1 MLHNTEENSLQ
12 KSLVYLVS
20 RRGAANYWCMVVNG
34 MQKQFTNEE
43 GTLSVQLT
51 PNWRYILTVHLP
63 FFDSCSETMKRLAL
77 VHEAAHVCLQHI
89 PRLFKLLANCTDPFV
104 RTAILATFN
113 WAADFSANDAIV
125 RLEPGFKEAHKA
137 FLHVNPDGSPVHIT
151 KEEMDKLPG
160 EWPFLLPEE
169 YGFPT
174 GLSMEEYFVL
184 ILKDLPKFKQRIE
197 RMMQDLA
204 EQIERM
210 GDGDGDG
217 DGDGEGEPKEG
228 EGPPKPGKGRRG
240 GKGGGSGLP
249 DSIPGLP
256 DALIDHAL
264 NSPETFEMLQK
275 AFDKISGKA
284 HRQWNEKAQGMTP
297 EEAISAGNKMKKHA
311 QALAR
316 SANERVTRDRG
327 FLHGNVQRIID
338 ALLEPEQIPWDM
350 FLKDLI
356 QGAIT
361 ARVQEEMVSPNL
373 SLINEDYLEPWPGQT
388 LEFGFNITW
397 MTDTSGSMGDNEYA
411 RACAC
416 INSLLAQNKSVF
428 VTYVECD
435 AALQKEV
442 KVSNVEPPDEV
453 YLKELQNR
461 RGHGG
466 TVYTPFFKRV
476 AGLDAPGDWVLGAPR
491 LDEKHPKPDLM
502 VICTDGGVALE
513 GECFPQY
520 RPDCPIIWLLMPGCR
535 PCAGMDNIAPDRLVE
550 MFKMKEE

>member
-1 MLHNTEENSLQ
+1 MSYHNDENELA
-12 KSLVYLVS
+12 KSLVYWVS
-20 RRGAANYWCMVVNG
+20 RRGANNYWATLING
-34 MQKQFTNEE
+34 CDKKYTNED
-43 GTLSVQLT
+43 GTMSVQLA
-51 PNWRYILTVHLP
+51 PNWRYLLTCHLP
-63 FFDSCSETMKRLAL
+63 FFEKCSTSMRLLVL
-77 VHEAAHVCLQHI
+77 VHEAAHIALNHI

-104 RTAILATFN
+104 RTAILSTFN
-113 WAADFSANDAIV
+113 WAADFAANDSIV
-125 RLEPGFKEAHKA
+125 RLEPGFEKAHKA
-137 FLHVNPDGSPVHIT
+137 FMHVGPDGEPVPFT
-151 KEEMDKLPG
+151 KETEAGLAG

-169 YGFPT
+169 WGMPK

-204 EQIERM
+204 RQLEEM
-210 GDGDGDG
+210 GEK
-217 DGDGEGEPKEG
+217 GEGELPSDEDG
-228 EGPPKPGKGRRG
+228 DVMSSPFGR
-240 GKGGGSGLP
+240 GKGGGLP
-249 DSIPGLP
+249 SSIPGLP
-256 DALIDHAL
+256 DSLIDHAI
-264 NSPETFEMLQK
+264 NSPEVFEMMQK

-284 HRQWNEKAQGMTP
+284 HKQWNKKAEGMTP

-316 SANERVTRDRG
+316 SANERVQRDRG
-327 FLHGNVQRIID
+327 FMSGNVQRIID
-338 ALLEPEQIPWDM
+338 ALLEPEQIPWDS
-350 FLKDLI
+350 FLRDII

-397 MTDTSGSMGDNEYA
+397 MTDTSGSMGDDEYA

-428 VTYVECD
+428 VTYCECD
-435 AALQKEV
+435 AAMQKEV
-442 KVSNVEPPDEV
+442 KVTNVEPPDEV

-476 AGLDAPGDWVLGAPR
+476 AGADSPGDWVEHAPK
-491 LDEKHPKPDLM
+491 LEDKHPKPDLM
-502 VICTDGGVALE
+502 VICTDGGVGLM

-520 RPDCPIIWLLMPGCR
+520 QPECPIIWLLMPGCS
-535 PCAGMDNIAPDRLVE
+535 PCEGMDNVAPNRLIE

>member
-1 MLHNTEENSLQ
+1 MSHNNDENELA
-12 KSLVYLVS
+12 KSLVYWVS
-20 RRGAANYWCMVVNG
+20 RRGANNYWATLING
-34 MQKQFTNEE
+34 CDKKYTNED
-43 GTLSVQLT
+43 GTMSVQLA
-51 PNWRYILTVHLP
+51 PNWRYLLTCHLP
-63 FFDSCSETMKRLAL
+63 FFEKCSPSMRLLAL
-77 VHEAAHVCLQHI
+77 VHEAAHIALNHI
-89 PRLFKLLANCTDPFV
+89 PRLFKMLANCTDPFV
-104 RTAILATFN
+104 RTAILSTFN
-113 WAADFSANDAIV
+113 WAADFAANDAIV
-125 RLEPGFKEAHKA
+125 RLEPGFLDAHKA
-137 FLHVNPDGSPVHIT
+137 FMHVKPDGSAVPFT
-151 KEEMDKLPG
+151 KEIESSLKG

-169 YGFPT
+169 WGFPK

-184 ILKDLPKFKQRIE
+184 ILKDLPKFKQKIE
-197 RMMQDLA
+197 RMMQDLMDQL
-204 EQIERM
+204 EQM
-210 GDGDGDG
+210 GEGSGEG
-217 DGDGEGEPKEG
+217 KDGDGEGGDKMFSPFGRGKE
-228 EGPPKPGKGRRG
+228 
-240 GKGGGSGLP
+240 GLP

-256 DALIDHAL
+256 DSLINHAI
-264 NSPETFEMLQK
+264 NSPEVFEMMQK

-284 HRQWNEKAQGMTP
+284 HRQWNEKAEGMTP
-297 EEAISAGNKMKKHA
+297 EEAISAGAKMKKHA

-316 SANERVTRDRG
+316 SANERATRDRG
-327 FLHGNVQRIID
+327 YLHGNVQRIID
-338 ALLEPEQIPWDM
+338 ALLEPEQIPWDT
-350 FLKDLI
+350 FLRDLI

-361 ARVQEEMVSPNL
+361 ARVQEEMTSPNL

-397 MTDTSGSMGDNEYA
+397 MTDTSGSMGDEEYA

-442 KVSNVEPPDEV
+442 KVSNVEPPSEE

-476 AGLDAPGDWVLGAPR
+476 AGVDSPGDWVHGAPR
-491 LDEKHPKPDLM
+491 LEEKHPKPDLM
-502 VICTDGGVALE
+502 VICTDGGVGLM

-520 RPDCPIIWLLMPGCR
+520 KPECPIIWLLMPGCHA
-535 PCAGMDNIAPDRLVE
+535 PEGMDNIAPNRLIE